1 MNNEVFPIN
10 DLPEEVLE
18 HIFSFLPLS
27 DRKSASLVCTT
38 WEKLAFSRRFLRK
51 VVFQIGSQETLLHK
65 SKRRYSNMSVIFD
78 KHVVHNH
85 FFYKHLFKL
94 LELFATDV
102 ESLHCKGYVS
112 TNRLCMMVNRL
123 PKLQQWTVESEV
135 MNWYRGPRFPV
146 VTQLSAPG
154 SLTNE
159 LQIETPNL
167 TQLSIRFTNS
177 ANGWDPTA
185 VLRQLAPQL
194 KKVDLYSTVRSIPL
208 EQLQFPK
215 AEVLNI
221 GGCLRVTDNDSDL
234 RTFFAGFRILKEVRL
249 ESVVKEIAIDLIIKA
264 CPGIELFE
272 FNVPRSDPIPFHL
285 LERLKH
291 LKTLGLGQVYEVSEN
306 SLKCNPLV
314 NVKNLSLELSEC
326 GDSSIERLRHL
337 LPNVIAIDVV
347 TLKDDWT
354 FERGL
359 RHICRNF
366 RGLQRLEVS
375 DRPTRNRKLESS
387 LLVLEHLD
395 QLEEL
400 IFKDIHTRIVNIPP
414 NPLLRRFV
422 MNYPEQLSNGDLLEL
437 AKQYPNLRYLELGP
451 NRQVTSEGIA
461 AFKLQLV
468 NCAVHCAPL
477 DTRLSRVL
485 ANNR

>member
-1 MNNEVFPIN
+1 MSNEVFPIN

-38 WEKLAFSRRFLRK
+38 WEKLAFSRRFLRE

-102 ESLHCKGYVS
+102 ESLHCRGYVS
-112 TNRLCMMVNRL
+112 TKLLCMMVNRL

-135 MNWYRGPRFPV
+135 TNWYRGPRFPV
-146 VTQLSAPG
+146 VMQLPAPG
-154 SLTNE
+154 SLNNE
-159 LQIETPNL
+159 LQIEMPNL
-167 TQLSIRFTNS
+167 TQLSIRFTNP

-208 EQLQFPK
+208 EQLQFLK
-215 AEVLNI
+215 AEVLKI
-221 GGCLRVTDNDSDL
+221 GGSLCVTDNDSDL
-234 RTFFAGFRILKEVRL
+234 RIFFAGFRLLKE
-249 ESVVKEIAIDLIIKA
+249 
-264 CPGIELFE
+264 
-272 FNVPRSDPIPFHL
+272 
-285 LERLKH
+285 
-291 LKTLGLGQVYEVSEN
+291 TLGLGQVYEVSEN

-314 NVKNLSLELSEC
+314 TVKNLSLELSEC
-326 GDSSIERLRHL
+326 EDSSIERLRHL
-337 LPNVIAIDVV
+337 LPNVIAMDVV

-375 DRPTRNRKLESS
+375 DRPTRNRKLESG

-414 NPLLRRFV
+414 NPLLKRFV

-437 AKQYPNLRYLELGP
+437 ARQYPNLELGP
-451 NRQVTSEGIA
+451 DRQVTSEGIA
-461 AFKLQLV
+461 AFKSQLV
-468 NCAVHCAPL
+468 NCAVHCVPS
-477 DTRLSRVL
+477 DTILSRVL

>member
-1 MNNEVFPIN
+1 MNNVVFPIN

-18 HIFSFLPLS
+18 HIFSFLPLL

-38 WEKLAFSRRFLRK
+38 WEKLAFCRRFLRK
-51 VVFQIGSQETLLHK
+51 VVFQIESQETVLYK

-154 SLTNE
+154 SLNNE

-167 TQLSIRFTNS
+167 TQLSIRFINS

-194 KKVDLYSTVRSIPL
+194 KKVELYSTVRSIPL

-215 AEVLNI
+215 AEVLKI
-221 GGCLRVTDNDSDL
+221 GGCLCATDNDSDL
-234 RTFFAGFRILKEVRL
+234 RTFFAGFRILREVRL
-249 ESVVKEIAIDLIIKA
+249 ESVVKEIAIDLITKA
-264 CPGIELFE
+264 CPGI
-272 FNVPRSDPIPFHL
+272 
-285 LERLKH
+285 
-291 LKTLGLGQVYEVSEN
+291 TLGLGQVYEVLEN

-314 NVKNLSLELSEC
+314 SVKNLSLELSEC

-359 RHICRNF
+359 QHICRNF

-375 DRPTRNRKLESS
+375 DRPTRNRKLESG

-414 NPLLRRFV
+414 NPLLKRFV

-437 AKQYPNLRYLELGP
+437 ARQYPNLRYLELGP
-451 NRQVTSEGIA
+451 DRQVTAEGIA
-461 AFKLQLV
+461 AFKSQLV
-468 NCAVHCAPL
+468 NCAVHCAPS
-477 DTRLSRVL
+477 DTILSRVL